1 MAKDTVVQYV
11 LKVDASGAQ
20 KALDTTSKEAEGASK
35 SLNRIEQS
43 SKGATQGINQ
53 TASAMKIGAKQAR
66 NFRRAGR
73 DLDGALGDLAQGI
86 GHLSP
91 AMGSFLMEAS
101 DGVSIVEGLGRTLTL
116 FTNPAVLA
124 AGAVAVA
131 AGAAFAIKGH
141 EAEEARK
148 KEEEMA
154 KALEEATRQLEQQTK
169 VINNAAKAL
178 AGYYMEVDQARTN
191 LQVMTGELSQFEA
204 DQRAATAAAQDFGR
218 NALEVQQ
225 QQEKALQ
232 ASINSRT
239 EEISQLRLKIGLM
252 KEERAIQQSLAERI
266 AGVPQQFGEQT
277 FDEAEAQKRLNT
289 LNKAQQADRER
300 LKDVEGQR
308 AAISGQQ
315 RSYEQILLQ
324 TAEINEQERRRSA
337 AEKARQAR
345 LRKEAEEQ
353 RQREKE
359 QQEILKA
366 QEQIKKMLEQAEF
379 KQLST
384 GLQILS
390 TYEKQAEKLFDLLE
404 ISGDLESANAA
415 LAALTKLRDQ
425 QLASELEKNEQ
436 LRDQAE
442 DRLRQER
449 ARAKQEQERAEKEL
463 LAQRKETI
471 SKFETIISL
480 DPAGIVGLISPVAG
494 AITGILQSL
503 GERVLEKGPEQIRKE
518 ALAQAEAIKVG
529 IAFLPELFLSIAPQL
544 GVAIAEA
551 FVDGVQLLFQNLI
564 QSIVSAG
571 EFFDS
576 TTRGQRRE
584 RRRSFISDF
593 FDPNVS
599 ASFMGGGRFVPSAQ
613 GGIRFT
619 GQQDTLAQLHRGEFV
634 VPQSG
639 QRPQQVDR
647 QLNNTTGG
655 GMTININSA
664 VVDRNAVDALV
675 REIEIRF
682 NNQFGTSSSS
692 LFGGR

>member
-277 FDEAEAQKRLNT
+277 FDEA
-289 LNKAQQADRER
+289 
-300 LKDVEGQR
+300 
-308 AAISGQQ
+308 
-315 RSYEQILLQ
+315 
-324 TAEINEQERRRSA
+324 
-337 AEKARQAR
+337 
-345 LRKEAEEQ
+345 
-353 RQREKE
+353 
-359 QQEILKA
+359 
-366 QEQIKKMLEQAEF
+366 
-379 KQLST
+379 
-384 GLQILS
+384 
-390 TYEKQAEKLFDLLE
+390 
-404 ISGDLESANAA
+404 
-415 LAALTKLRDQ
+415 
-425 QLASELEKNEQ
+425 
-436 LRDQAE
+436 
-442 DRLRQER
+442 
-449 ARAKQEQERAEKEL
+449 
-463 LAQRKETI
+463 
-471 SKFETIISL
+471 
-480 DPAGIVGLISPVAG
+480 
-494 AITGILQSL
+494 
-503 GERVLEKGPEQIRKE
+503 
-518 ALAQAEAIKVG
+518 
-529 IAFLPELFLSIAPQL
+529 
-544 GVAIAEA
+544 
-551 FVDGVQLLFQNLI
+551 
-564 QSIVSAG
+564 
-571 EFFDS
+571 
-576 TTRGQRRE
+576 
-584 RRRSFISDF
+584 
-593 FDPNVS
+593 
-599 ASFMGGGRFVPSAQ
+599 
-613 GGIRFT
+613 
-619 GQQDTLAQLHRGEFV
+619 
-634 VPQSG
+634 
-639 QRPQQVDR
+639 
-647 QLNNTTGG
+647 
-655 GMTININSA
+655 
-664 VVDRNAVDALV
+664 
-675 REIEIRF
+675 
-682 NNQFGTSSSS
+682 
-692 LFGGR
+692 